1 MKTYFDCVPFFVRQ
15 VLDSVRMTASAEDS
29 NNITIEHLNR
39 ICQLENIDPIG
50 LTGNEIKYL
59 KILHENEGISRLN
72 VLASRLS
79 LHTKH
84 VSNIIENYLIR
95 EGLVT
100 KSNSLRVLTQA
111 GLEHIREFHL

>member
-1 MKTYFDCVPFFVRQ
+1 MFFNFVILLLLIGHYKAPPFCHFV
-15 VLDSVRMTASAEDS
+15 M
-29 NNITIEHLNR
+29 EHLKR
-39 ICQLENIDPIG
+39 TCQLENIDPIG

-59 KILHENEGISRLN
+59 KILYDNEGTARLN

-79 LHTKH
+79 LHARH

-100 KSNSLRVLTQA
+100 KSNSLRVMTQI
-111 GLEHIREFHL
+111 GLEHIRNYHL